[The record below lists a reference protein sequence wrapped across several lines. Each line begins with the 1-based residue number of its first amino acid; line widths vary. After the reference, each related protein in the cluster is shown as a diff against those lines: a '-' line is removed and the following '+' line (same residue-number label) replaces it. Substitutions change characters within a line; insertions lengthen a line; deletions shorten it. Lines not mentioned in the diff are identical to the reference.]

1 MIVIANVFPK
11 LQTVKN
17 LVRLLSKKRSFRT
30 RFDCQHVKGSQIL
43 RKSQWDRFFHVF
55 PSFSENL
62 IWKMFPLVIG
72 EILGVYVNTLT
83 ADDKY
88 PVQDCEN

>member
-1 MIVIANVFPK
+1 
-11 LQTVKN
+11 
-17 LVRLLSKKRSFRT
+17 
-30 RFDCQHVKGSQIL
+30 
-43 RKSQWDRFFHVF
+43 
-55 PSFSENL
+55 
-62 IWKMFPLVIG
+62 MFPLVIG